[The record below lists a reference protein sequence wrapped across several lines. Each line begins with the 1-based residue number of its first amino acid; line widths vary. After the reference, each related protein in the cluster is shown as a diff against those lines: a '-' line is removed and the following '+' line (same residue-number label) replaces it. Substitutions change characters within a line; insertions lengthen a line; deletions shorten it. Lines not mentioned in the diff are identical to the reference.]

1 MLIQSKIMPNHKY
14 DNAYEWFCK
23 YIDRHPEEAIAYLGG

>member
-1 MLIQSKIMPNHKY
+1 MPNYKY
-14 DNAYEWFCK
+14 NNAYEWFSE